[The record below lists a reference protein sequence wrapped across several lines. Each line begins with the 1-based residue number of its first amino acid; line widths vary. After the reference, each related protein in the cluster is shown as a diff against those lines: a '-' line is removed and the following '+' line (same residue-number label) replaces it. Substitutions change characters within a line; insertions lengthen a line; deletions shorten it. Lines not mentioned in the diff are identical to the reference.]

1 MAEAFRGETTM
12 ETFQEVL
19 DSSRTFFDD
28 VLLPRIADYMPMTID
43 VTDEMKQVGN
53 RALGAGFTSSM
64 MFPSVKR
71 QQLDFRLAII
81 QLITEPLQEIDETL
95 QYADPLVRDMETLK
109 QAAALNR
116 PDGPYC
122 LFMLSGAYPAET
134 RGKSPDELRTMFA
147 ERGWVSLTAFEYM
160 AIQRVR
166 AARTQEHGFDRN
178 GPMGQPMWLLDTQVK
193 DGGTAFGF
201 WDTASRSVN
210 LGWAA
215 SDAPL
220 EKFGAHP
227 AIVVP
232 IPED

>member
-1 MAEAFRGETTM
+1 MTM
-12 ETFQEVL
+12 ESFQETL
-19 DSSRTFFDD
+19 DNSRAFFDD
-28 VLLPRIADYMPMTID
+28 VLLPRIADYLPMSVEPTAE
-43 VTDEMKQVGN
+43 VKQVGN
-53 RALGAGFTSSM
+53 RALGAGFTASM
-64 MFPSVKR
+64 MFPSIKR

-81 QLITEPLQEIDETL
+81 QLLTEPLEDMDDTL
-95 QYADPLVRDMETLK
+95 QYADPVVQDMETLK
-109 QAAALNR
+109 QADTLNR

-134 RGKSPDELRTMFA
+134 RGKSPDDLRALFA

-166 AARTQEHGFDRN
+166 AGRTQDHGFDRN
-178 GPMGQPMWLLDTQVK
+178 GPMGQPMWLLDSQVK

-201 WDTASRSVN
+201 WDTVSRGVN

-215 SDAPL
+215 SDTPMDR
-220 EKFGAHP
+220 FGAHP